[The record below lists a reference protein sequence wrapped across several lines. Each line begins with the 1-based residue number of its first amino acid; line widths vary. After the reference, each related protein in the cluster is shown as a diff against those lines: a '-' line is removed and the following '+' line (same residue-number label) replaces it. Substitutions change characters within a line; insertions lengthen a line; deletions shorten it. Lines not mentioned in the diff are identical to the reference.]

1 MKPYSNT
8 HINSNTFI
16 REIKKDVSED
26 ELVWHRDKNDRI
38 ITLLEGENWY
48 IQFDNFM
55 PEKLNKNEEIY
66 VPKNTFHRVIKGTT
80 DLKIK
85 IIEQ

>member
-16 REIKKDVSED
+16 REIKKDVSGD